1 MVHDIVVAG
10 PLGGSNMPLAKG
22 LVAERARMDL
32 GNPDHEHFIAKI
44 CTCGGATDVDV
55 ANIPASDTPALASEP
70 WVKAEQTKGYGIAAK
85 VDDADVMMDEI
96 ESNGVHVHD
105 IESKDV
111 KKTNG
116 VRTNGAHTNS
126 VSKDESKP
134 PSDET
139 TEGFASLAKAALCA
153 VSEHSATQEADGK
166 DVDMMHLYD
175 APPTF
180 E

>member
-32 GNPDHEHFIAKI
+32 GNPDHEHSIAKI
-44 CTCGGATDVDV
+44 CSCGGAMDVDV
-55 ANIPASDTPALASEP
+55 ADIPALDTPTLASELS
-70 WVKAEQTKGYGIAAK
+70 VKSEETKGYDIVAK
-85 VDDADVMMDEI
+85 ADDADVMMDEI
-96 ESNGVHVHD
+96 EPNGVHVYD
-105 IESKDV
+105 IESKGV

-116 VRTNGAHTNS
+116 THTNS
-126 VSKDESKP
+126 ISKDESKP